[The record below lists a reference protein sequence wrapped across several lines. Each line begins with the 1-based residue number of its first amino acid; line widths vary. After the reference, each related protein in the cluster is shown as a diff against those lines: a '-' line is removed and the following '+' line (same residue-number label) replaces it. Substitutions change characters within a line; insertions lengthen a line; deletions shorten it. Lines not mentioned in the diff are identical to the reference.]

1 MKAPDRHTFLSSLGI
16 GVLCLL
22 SFQPI
27 VAQDPQRPASGYL
40 VAKLRTGVDA
50 GHTKVG
56 EEFEAEAL
64 SWWSTGDCTLPQ
76 GARIYGKIVSATRH
90 TKSSPE
96 STLGLLIESAD
107 CQGHQ
112 RTPLA
117 LHILEVKG
125 SDSLSVPL
133 HSVLPTGTGG
143 MTSAPIAHD
152 DNIAVDEE
160 TSSIRAGAVLGEN
173 HMKLEIAAG
182 SNFAD
187 LLRSGKQTVSLLKGT
202 QLVLGMPGMIPADQE
217 LHLQPAQN
225 SQ

>member
-1 MKAPDRHTFLSSLGI
+1 
-16 GVLCLL
+16 
-22 SFQPI
+22 
-27 VAQDPQRPASGYL
+27 
-40 VAKLRTGVDA
+40 
-50 GHTKVG
+50 
-56 EEFEAEAL
+56 
-64 SWWSTGDCTLPQ
+64 
-76 GARIYGKIVSATRH
+76 
-90 TKSSPE
+90 
-96 STLGLLIESAD
+96 
-107 CQGHQ
+107 
-112 RTPLA
+112 
-117 LHILEVKG
+117 
-125 SDSLSVPL
+125 
-133 HSVLPTGTGG
+133 